1 MKKASKAIAFAMASA
16 MAVSMAA
23 CGGSASSTASG
34 AASGDSASATG
45 NGSYDQIT
53 YAYATFNNIPTEED
67 LDVVEE
73 EINKITREK
82 IGAEI
87 TLKPISIADY
97 VNKVSLSLQGG
108 EKIDVYQSLGNF
120 GNCVSTDMCYDI
132 SDLIDSCAPETKALL
147 GDKFLDA
154 CKVNG
159 KLYGIPTYKPF
170 ALTPMFIY
178 SLMKGPFK
186 SDWCG
191 FDNFEFLFKTKD
203 AWIMTRNTLLYN
215 TAFIIIG
222 TVAAILVAILM
233 CELGEKKRVK
243 FYQAV
248 MLLPNLLSW
257 VVIGFI
263 AYAFLNADTGFI
275 NNTFLRWL
283 GLDPVAW
290 YSTSGAWPIILVI
303 VNLWKNVGYQ
313 SIIFMAAISGIDK
326 SLFEAAAIDGASKLR
341 QIRSITLPLLKPTI
355 ITLTLMSVGRIFYSD
370 FGLFYQVPQN
380 SGAIFATTQTIDT
393 YVYRGLME
401 LNNVGMSAAAGLY
414 QSIVGFVLVL
424 IANQIV
430 RKFDADN
437 ALF

>member
-1 MKKASKAIAFAMASA
+1 
-16 MAVSMAA
+16 
-23 CGGSASSTASG
+23 
-34 AASGDSASATG
+34 
-45 NGSYDQIT
+45 
-53 YAYATFNNIPTEED
+53 
-67 LDVVEE
+67 
-73 EINKITREK
+73 
-82 IGAEI
+82 
-87 TLKPISIADY
+87 
-97 VNKVSLSLQGG
+97 
-108 EKIDVYQSLGNF
+108 
-120 GNCVSTDMCYDI
+120 
-132 SDLIDSCAPETKALL
+132 
-147 GDKFLDA
+147 
-154 CKVNG
+154 
-159 KLYGIPTYKPF
+159 
-170 ALTPMFIY
+170 
-178 SLMKGPFK
+178 
-186 SDWCG
+186 
-191 FDNFEFLFKTKD
+191 
-203 AWIMTRNTLLYN
+203 MTRNTLLYN

-290 YSTSGAWPIILVI
+290 YSTPGAWPIILVI
-303 VNLWKNVGYQ
+303 VNLWKNIGYQ

-430 RKFDADN
+430 RKLDADN